1 MKKEIAAMVVKS
13 LKSGGKKEKIVSYEK
28 EKDDEDL
35 YNLVRG
41 ERSAMMVQRKEH
53 EEDYVPRRKVIMMIS
68 SESDGEY
75 TPKRPSEKDKK
86 DKDIKKSDTKETN
99 EPIKNNQIKKNV
111 SGSESSS
118 APLPHVTKQ
127 DKEDG
132 TSLFMTSSSESAT
145 SSDSSSDSS
154 SSEEEGN
161 ESPEKKRV
169 KKSRKKGQKKAKKRA
184 SRNELTASFAH
195 EREQVGLALQQQ
207 HHLLSNVSE
216 RLISH
221 SGTLDQ
227 LTQELV
233 AVRAR
238 AEEARK
244 KREEEFRQREIER
257 QRMLE
262 DSRRREEGYK
272 RMINESE
279 LRASARA
286 NEKKE
291 MLSGLNNYA
300 DIQRAR
306 LDVLRKDKRQDR
318 CERMK
323 RKRADQNKRK
333 TLEKQNLL
341 GNPFRIKVP
350 V

>member
-1 MKKEIAAMVVKS
+1 
-13 LKSGGKKEKIVSYEK
+13 
-28 EKDDEDL
+28 
-35 YNLVRG
+35 
-41 ERSAMMVQRKEH
+41 
-53 EEDYVPRRKVIMMIS
+53 
-68 SESDGEY
+68 
-75 TPKRPSEKDKK
+75 
-86 DKDIKKSDTKETN
+86 
-99 EPIKNNQIKKNV
+99 
-111 SGSESSS
+111 
-118 APLPHVTKQ
+118 VTKQ

-154 SSEEEGN
+154 SSEEDRN

-169 KKSRKKGQKKAKKRA
+169 KRSRLKGQKKEKKRA

-195 EREQVGLALQQQ
+195 ERGQVGLALQQQ

-216 RLISH
+216 RLTSH
-221 SGTLDQ
+221 SETLDQ

-244 KREEEFRQREIER
+244 KREEEFRQREVDR
-257 QRMLE
+257 QKMLE

-272 RMINESE
+272 RMISESE

-300 DIQRAR
+300 AIQRAR

-323 RKRADQNKRK
+323 RKRAEQKRNARKAKTFRQYLTDQGSGLRAASLQGEKKCQPEMESALDQRTRLALENKHHHLTAEIRRLEAIKMTRWKELLDLNLWHTHDEDNTVKELDMEIDEYRK
-333 TLEKQNLL
+333 EQRNITTLIDAHKEKMEERNRGMNRL
-341 GNPFRIKVP
+341 V
-350 V
+350 